1 MAMLTM
7 ALKGIQKIDQI
18 KCLQMA
24 LIHDIGEGIVGDF
37 TPYDKIT
44 KEEKFEK

>member
-1 MAMLTM
+1 
-7 ALKGIQKIDQI
+7 
-18 KCLQMA
+18 MA